1 MPMPLANC
9 TAQPST
15 MAAWLMVWR
24 YTEFFLAIRLMLQEL
39 VTCNTCESED
49 GKIRKL

>member
-24 YTEFFLAIRLMLQEL
+24 YTDFFSYKTDAARACNLQHM
-39 VTCNTCESED
+39 
-49 GKIRKL
+49 